1 MKKLIIAVAAIATAV
16 ACNTAEIVELPKNPA
31 ISFESA
37 YVQNAT
43 RDAVDPSTTTASLEA
58 FDVWA
63 FMDETSGIV
72 LVDEDV
78 TKGANGWSYANVQ
91 YWAPGHTY
99 YFGALAP
106 MNSANWD
113 LDTSKA
119 GKLGAGVVS
128 FTNVD
133 GTEDLLYSAVEVS
146 TADLK
151 LGEGMDPV
159 KLTFSHL
166 LSKVKFTFKNG
177 FATDN
182 VSIKVKDVTMTVPA
196 AATLDLNTAD
206 WWEGDK
212 WVLGTENLTLQFGSV
227 ATTLGMGIADEAD
240 NERLTIPASAAYEYN
255 VKFYVDVYMGDVLAI
270 GNHEFTTTIKNIAL
284 QMGKAYNFSATIN
297 PENLEMA
304 PIVFEVVEVKE
315 WIDQEINGGVIG
327 DEVVVVNTIA
337 ELQAVL
343 DAATANTSVVLGNDL
358 AGNVTVPELKNATIS
373 INGNGY
379 KFDGTFALVGGSTYG
394 QGTTIFE
401 NIAFETAGLNGY
413 DAFIYC
419 NEQNGNTRYP
429 DNVTIKDCT
438 FVATGAAVDV
448 TVAAKFRSLNG
459 SLVVEGCS
467 SDALHSML
475 QLSSCGMADVIID
488 GVTVQNGKNG
498 ISLEKTGHTIIRNSN
513 ISSREYGVRAD
524 GCSATTIINNSTIEA
539 NQPIVVRKVTV
550 AGYTLTVDDA
560 TVLTTTEPYQIVFTK
575 GADDAEY
582 VAPEVAFTCNAP
594 ATLSIFPTLVT
605 NADSLVAALAANQAK
620 TIYLAADIDLSAA
633 AWAPVGTETAP
644 FAGSIDGMGHKL
656 VGLNAS
662 GDYAALIAFAGA
674 NTSVKNVVLEDV
686 NIDSSKYGAA
696 VVAVGNEN
704 VVVENV
710 TVSGTVNAASYAA
723 GIVCLNSE
731 KEDPAVTIKNCTN
744 NATVTSNR
752 AGGVAAWMTG
762 NSVIEGCVNNGDV
775 TGAISACGI
784 TNRIAGSVKNCVNNG
799 TIVGNGTEASAGIA
813 GTQTAASSYEY
824 CYNYGNVTTTKDNAN
839 SSAAGILGQANK
851 AATINYCANY
861 GAITAEKSYAAGIAY
876 SLYGTITAS
885 YCYNEG
891 AVIGEEAAGGIA
903 PKAQYG
909 ANDTA
914 KYCLN
919 AGALTAT
926 SAKGKVYQG
935 SNKNTSCYYYNAGAL
950 LNVTD
955 NAAVAEADAL
965 AVLNGGADANFFSV
979 ANGVITVK

>member
-1 MKKLIIAVAAIATAV
+1 MTNKKIHTSIYNYIFINFFQFPLMKKLIIAVAAIATAV

-78 TKGANGWSYANVQ
+78 TKGASGWSYANVQ

-159 KLTFSHL
+159 KLTFNHL

-182 VSIKVKDVTMTVPA
+182 VSIKVKEVTMTVPA

-212 WVLGTENLTLQFGSV
+212 WVLGNEALTLQFGSV

-240 NERLTIPASAAYEYN
+240 NERLTIPASTAYEYN

-413 DAFIYC
+413 DSFIYC

-438 FVATGAAVDV
+438 FVATGTAVDA

-475 QLSSCGMADVIID
+475 QLSSCGKADVIID

-498 ISLEKTGHTIIRNSN
+498 ISLEKAGHTIIRNSN

-539 NQPIVVRKVTV
+539 NQPIVVRKVTATSNYV
-550 AGYTLTVDDA
+550 VNIDDA
-560 TVLTTTEPYQIVFTK
+560 TVLTTAELYQVVFTT

-582 VAPEVAFTCNAP
+582 VAPAEGTYALNAP
-594 ATLSIFPTLVT
+594 AGIICFPILEPAVVASPAELQDALNNGAPIIFLSENVDYGTVTLGELK
-605 NADSLVAALAANQAK
+605 NA
-620 TIYLAADIDLSAA
+620 TI
-633 AWAPVGTETAP
+633 
-644 FAGSIDGMGHKL
+644 
-656 VGLNAS
+656 
-662 GDYAALIAFAGA
+662 
-674 NTSVKNVVLEDV
+674 
-686 NIDSSKYGAA
+686 YGAA
-696 VVAVGNEN
+696 NAPVMINTDANTKL
-704 VVVENV
+704 ENV
-710 TVSGTVNAASYAA
+710 TLSGINFVYNGSNTNCGVIINKDAQIDNLVLDGCSVVGTGAKA
-723 GIVCLNSE
+723 GRGIYGQN
-731 KEDPAVTIKNCTN
+731 P
-744 NATVTSNR
+744 NATIV
-752 AGGVAAWMTG
+752 
-762 NSVIEGCVNNGDV
+762 
-775 TGAISACGI
+775 
-784 TNRIAGSVKNCVNNG
+784 VKNCVFENLG
-799 TIVGNGTEASAGIA
+799 YPIYTMSAGGYKALTIENCTFNLIKSWAIMPQYNDYLGDLTVTGCTFENCTGGLVKA
-813 GTQTAASSYEY
+813 GKFTSGHTFAFTNNTITNSAEHPAKNWFTIDTSVATAVVS
-824 CYNYGNVTTTKDNAN
+824 GNVKDG
-839 SSAAGILGQANK
+839 AAWTPG
-851 AATINYCANY
+851 AA
-861 GAITAEKSYAAGIAY
+861 
-876 SLYGTITAS
+876 
-885 YCYNEG
+885 EG
-891 AVIGEEAAGGIA
+891 L
-903 PKAQYG
+903 Q
-909 ANDTA
+909 
-914 KYCLN
+914 
-919 AGALTAT
+919 
-926 SAKGKVYQG
+926 
-935 SNKNTSCYYYNAGAL
+935 
-950 LNVTD
+950 
-955 NAAVAEADAL
+955 
-965 AVLNGGADANFFSV
+965 
-979 ANGVITVK
+979 